1 MDDQGNEI
9 LRLRKQLDEAEKREL
24 DLNNKIPSINTSI
37 NCVNVSQIMD
47 ILRALV
53 LVIKDY
59 KNELLLLS
67 HIINGWILFLS
78 AFSIILIVVL
88 LFLNYDEANAR
99 PWVRR
104 LALALIIIS
113 VITNCFYIFR
123 SNIGQH
129 SNYFH

>member
-67 HIINGWILFLS
+67 HIINEWILFLS
-78 AFSIILIVVL
+78 ALSIILIAVL
-88 LFLNYDEANAR
+88 LFLNYDEGNAH

-104 LALALIIIS
+104 LALALLIIS
-113 VITNCFYIFR
+113 VITNCFYFFR
-123 SNIGQH
+123 SEVM
-129 SNYFH
+129 